1 MAFLALRAFWEFSLR
16 LFLRSYTQS
25 HRGIGGPGNQKPN
38 YCLLLPLKGPEDIR
52 NKTHKIPFSQHLMK
66 RCGMGLME
74 SPGDPAAGL
83 HYQGQRITHLLKN
96 KF

>member
-1 MAFLALRAFWEFSLR
+1 
-16 LFLRSYTQS
+16 
-25 HRGIGGPGNQKPN
+25 
-38 YCLLLPLKGPEDIR
+38 
-52 NKTHKIPFSQHLMK
+52 
-66 RCGMGLME
+66 MGLME